1 MIDINKLPFE
11 NLKLASDIE
20 AKGFWEKVHTKE
32 DIHCLASLDVDTE
45 QLYLFHNYPEFDN
58 VEVYDKHDGKMYTIP
73 ERTGTLEQGFRWWEK
88 ATLAG
93 SKLIVHNARTYDE
106 PITHKVDPES
116 KIPYKAWHD
125 TLNQSK
131 RQWFERPTPRGCKGA
146 HGLEAWG
153 RRLGINKPP
162 VTDWEHM
169 DAYKLHR
176 VIEDVRIQAGTY
188 HKLEFERKTLLS
200 KFGIDMSDSEFIE
213 DMYATECSKQE
224 LHGALIDVEH
234 YEKCVEELDE
244 LIEDLTHE
252 IEPQLPFTVKGNST
266 KVSRK
271 EIAEAL
277 GFNPDRVKD
286 KFFQKKVSGEVVTV
300 VEKPFCKPST
310 NFYRVVKQKMYSASS
325 IEHGFTSKFKKKN
338 ELTKWI
344 KENYPNTKPT
354 KDWEIEC
361 EIEEMKFLNKNT
373 CEYWE
378 VDDMAT
384 DYIAGPYTR
393 VSFEPSRMTQHEKVK
408 GKLIREGWKYAEE
421 WNLATDVYD
430 NYIKVEED
438 TEVRWPPK
446 AAPEN
451 QIVKLVPKGGLL
463 VSSPKLSEDDYEQ
476 LPEGLGMK
484 IAHYNTYVHRRRFLQ
499 NVKDPENKGLL
510 SNVREDGRLPCGVN
524 NFATRSGRGSQRV
537 WVNAPSESALYGE
550 KIRRGLI
557 AGEGKKLVGVDM
569 KSAQL
574 SIAAY
579 YANNS
584 AYYNAVAS
592 GSEEDEN
599 KKYIGESAHC
609 FNARAFGLVSHA
621 EWQEARLHQQH
632 DLLESIG
639 LRRKKSKGGSFACI
653 FGSGGE
659 KMAVTLG
666 IPKSQ
671 GNEKKDNFLR
681 EIGLDN
687 VNKYL
692 KEEVAARNKCRG
704 GWYLPVAFG
713 YWLWNN
719 SHHKNLNTVVQGFE
733 AVAQKLAVV
742 RSAKSLAKAGLADKA
757 HKVLDVHDEML
768 YECDEDVV
776 DEVGKIVCE
785 AYTWAATQIYKWHKK
800 HPETFS
806 NYGGPKFPIDLDGG
820 YKVGNNYYEVH

>member
-1 MIDINKLPFE
+1 MSINELPFE

-32 DIHCLASLDVDTE
+32 DIHCIASVDIDTDIV
-45 QLYLFHNYPEFDN
+45 YLFHDYPDFDN
-58 VEVYDKHDGKMYTIP
+58 VEVFDKHDGVMYTIP
-73 ERTGTLEQGFRWWEK
+73 PRTGTLEEGFRWWEK

-93 SKLIVHNARTYDE
+93 SKLIVHNCRTYDE
-106 PITHKVDPES
+106 PIVHKVDPEC
-116 KIPYKAWHD
+116 KIPYTAWHD

-146 HGLEAWG
+146 HGLAAWG
-153 RRLGINKPP
+153 ARLGIRKPEI
-162 VTDWEHM
+162 TDWEVM

-188 HKLEFERKTLLS
+188 LKLEKERQTLHAH
-200 KFGIDMSDSEFIE
+200 FGMDMRSSVMIE
-213 DMYATECSKQE
+213 DMYATECHNQE
-224 LHGALIDVEH
+224 RNGALINVPH
-234 YEKCVEELDE
+234 YERCIEELDD
-244 LIEDLTHE
+244 IVKDLTHE
-252 IEPQLPFTVKGNST
+252 IEPQLPMTVKGNST
-266 KVSRK
+266 KASRK
-271 EIAEAL
+271 EVAEAL
-277 GFNPDRVKD
+277 GFDPAKTRDR
-286 KFFQKKVSGEVVTV
+286 FYQKVQDGQIVTV
-300 VEKPFCKPST
+300 VEKPFSKPSVNYHRT
-310 NFYRVVKQKMYSASS
+310 VKQKMYSATN
-325 IEHGFTSKFKKKN
+325 IEHGFSGKFPKKKG
-338 ELTKWI
+338 LTDWI
-344 KENYPNTKPT
+344 KEHYPKTKLS
-354 KDWEIEC
+354 KDWELEVD
-361 EIEEMKFLNKNT
+361 IEETKYLNKNT
-373 CEYWE
+373 CDYFGLTE
-378 VDDMAT
+378 DRT
-384 DYIAGPYTR
+384 DLIAGPFTK

-408 GKLIREGWKYAEE
+408 GKLIREGWHYAEE
-421 WNLATDVYD
+421 WNLATDVHKD
-430 NYIKVEED
+430 YIKVTKD

-446 AAPEN
+446 AAPKN
-451 QIVKLVPKGGLL
+451 QIVKIVKEGGLL

-484 IAHYNTYVHRRRFLQ
+484 IAHYNTYVHRRRFLS
-499 NVKDPENKGLL
+499 NVKDPENKGLM
-510 SNVREDGRLPCGVN
+510 SFIDERGRIPCGVN

-550 KIRRGLI
+550 KIRKGVI
-557 AGEGKKLVGVDM
+557 AAKGNKIVGVDM

-579 YANNS
+579 YAKNNE
-584 AYYNAVAS
+584 YYDAVAS
-592 GSEEDEN
+592 GREEDADGN
-599 KKYIGESAHC
+599 YLGESAHC
-609 FNARAFGLVSHA
+609 FNARAFGLVSDS
-621 EWQEARLHQQH
+621 EWKDAVMNNQH
-632 DLLESIG
+632 TLLTSIG

-666 IPKSQ
+666 IPKDQ

-692 KEEVAARNKCRG
+692 KEEVSANHKYKG
-704 GWYLPVAFG
+704 GWFLPVAFG

-742 RSAKSLAKAGLADKA
+742 RAAKELQKAGLKDKA
-757 HKVLDVHDEML
+757 WKILDVHDEML
-768 YECDEDVV
+768 YECEEGVV
-776 DEVGKIVCE
+776 EKVGDIVC
-785 AYTWAATQIYKWHKK
+785 ASYTWAADQIFKYHKK

-806 NYGGPKFPIDLDGG
+806 NYGGPTFAIDLDGG